1 MTMKS
6 SLNSI
11 GPSLN
16 HNFSLVAGAGAPRDV
31 FGPAEFGSHLGI
43 GVGELRNQTP
53 G

>member
-6 SLNSI
+6 SLSPI

-16 HNFSLVAGAGAPRDV
+16 HNFSMMAGAGAPRDV
-31 FGPAEFGSHLGI
+31 FGLVEFGSHLGI